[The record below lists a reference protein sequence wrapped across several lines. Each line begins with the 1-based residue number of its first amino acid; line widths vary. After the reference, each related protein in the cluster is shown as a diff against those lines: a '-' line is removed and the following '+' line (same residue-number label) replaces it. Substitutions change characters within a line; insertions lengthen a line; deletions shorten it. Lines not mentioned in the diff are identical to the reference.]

1 MYNSDMPNR
10 ADLPKTSQLIRSTL
24 IAIAIAA
31 VLLITV
37 ILPAEYAIDPS
48 GIGKMLGLTKMG
60 EIKHQLAG
68 EAERDAIA
76 VAAAEFSAPAI
87 TPDPVTS
94 DPGREPTVEAAPPV
108 SNASTAPAEDAWRD
122 EVVLTL
128 KPGEAAEIKLVMNEG
143 GIASYLWTVNQGHLN
158 SDLHGD
164 GSNGQSISYRKGRA
178 EDDDTGE
185 LMAAFDGSHGW
196 FWRNRSAVNV
206 ELTLRVEGAYSEV
219 KRVL

>member
-1 MYNSDMPNR
+1 
-10 ADLPKTSQLIRSTL
+10 
-24 IAIAIAA
+24 IAIAA

-87 TPDPVTS
+87 ALDPVTS
-94 DPGREPTVEAAPPV
+94 DPAIEPTVETAP
-108 SNASTAPAEDAWRD
+108 PAEDAWRD

-164 GSNGQSISYRKGRA
+164 GSNGQSISYRKGRV
-178 EDDDTGE
+178 EDEDTGE

-196 FWRNRSAVNV
+196 FWRNRSEVNV
-206 ELTLRVEGAYSEV
+206 ELTLRMKGAYSEV

>member
-1 MYNSDMPNR
+1 MYNSDTPSR

-24 IAIAIAA
+24 IAIATAA

-48 GIGKMLGLTKMG
+48 GIGQMLGLTKMG

-68 EAERDAIA
+68 EAERDAMA
-76 VAAAEFSAPAI
+76 VAAAEFSDPAI
-87 TPDPVTS
+87 TPDPVT
-94 DPGREPTVEAAPPV
+94 EPIVETVPPV
-108 SNASTAPAEDAWRD
+108 SDASTTPAEDAWRD

-178 EDDDTGE
+178 EDEDTGE

-196 FWRNRSAVNV
+196 FWRNRSEVNV
-206 ELTLRVEGAYSEV
+206 ELTLRVEGAYGEV